1 MEKRTSGGKMSTQF
15 DPRPTATAVAVQG
28 LAGAHAPATAT
39 GTRGLTWIDR
49 LTLVAIALVVV
60 LVTLPVLRR
69 FGVRENER
77 DAMRMLRILSAEP
90 ASGGQRGATTLAELA
105 AVDTTLARRLEDL
118 ERRDDGRLRR
128 HGYLF
133 DVARLATGEPVLLA
147 WPWEHGQTGR
157 GAFAWTPRR
166 GLVGHP
172 NADGRFSGPEAP
184 PEPGDLLAGGWV
196 GMPRR

>member
-1 MEKRTSGGKMSTQF
+1 MSTQF
-15 DPRPTATAVAVQG
+15 DPRPTATAVVVQG
-28 LAGAHAPATAT
+28 LSRAHAPATTTAT
-39 GTRGLTWIDR
+39 ATSTRGLTWIDR

-77 DAMRMLRILSAEP
+77 DALRMLRILSAEP
-90 ASGGQRGATTLAELA
+90 ASGGRRGATTLADLA

-118 ERRDDGRLRR
+118 ERLDDGRLRR

-133 DVARLATGEPVLLA
+133 DVAQLRSGEPVLLA
-147 WPWEHGQTGR
+147 WPWEHGQTGL

-166 GLVGHP
+166 GVIGHA
-172 NADGRFSGPEAP
+172 NRDGRYSGPEAAI
-184 PEPGDLLAGGWV
+184 EPGDLLAGEWV